1 MSRQS
6 IWRCDSCKKEE
17 TATHLPLGWLEV
29 SFWQMRWHRYYFDS
43 YICLVEWGKAREV
56 CYRER
61 FDRERFGEAREGQG
75 RRE

>member
-6 IWRCDSCKKEE
+6 VWKCDNCKKEE

-43 YICLVEWGKAREV
+43 YACLVEWA
-56 CYRER
+56 
-61 FDRERFGEAREGQG
+61 EAREAYYGNRG
-75 RRE
+75 AEDRVAKNNNLGSK